1 MIDSEKRFY
10 NPLEKYKIDY
20 KKKLEKNRHCKF
32 VFDIVQRIVDLQH
45 ILRNNTLYVNTM
57 FGVLPFEFTTKEQYN
72 ASQARSCDD
81 RRNPSVTHP
90 APEDSPADPLPG
102 HSG

>member
-32 VFDIVQRIVDLQH
+32 VFDIVQRIVDLQRELTFH
-45 ILRNNTLYVNTM
+45 SIPSM
-57 FGVLPFEFTTKEQYN
+57 CII
-72 ASQARSCDD
+72 QARKKNAYTFVLSIEVNDILILLID
-81 RRNPSVTHP
+81 N
-90 APEDSPADPLPG
+90 
-102 HSG
+102 

>member
-32 VFDIVQRIVDLQH
+32 VFDIVQRIVDLQRELTFH
-45 ILRNNTLYVNTM
+45 SIPSM
-57 FGVLPFEFTTKEQYN
+57 CII
-72 ASQARSCDD
+72 QARKNAYTFVLSIEVNDILILLID
-81 RRNPSVTHP
+81 N
-90 APEDSPADPLPG
+90 
-102 HSG
+102 